1 MANPSETYAV
11 DSTLTFGTTE
21 VNLTK
26 DLSTLYPTL
35 NSEIDNS
42 ISINALN
49 DDLVKTVYRK
59 SDRYNSLYDNSIT
72 FSASPVIG
80 SSSVVKYYTRNG
92 FPTDSVNIT
101 NAIAYGTNS
110 EGRVYATGYSGDAGS
125 VYNANYAG
133 NLKFIRDLEYNK
145 ILFAITANEYSSIPV
160 LAKGTIDY
168 GSGQHNVPSVTGID
182 LKDIDPNKY
191 YMSYDSTAAKIWNG
205 SGWSNI
211 DAHPIFVCNGE
222 TVQSIQSAGI
232 AFYSEI
238 CQYEM
243 VRDSGQNIELSIS
256 STNHMNFG
264 YNFCNVLD
272 RSKYT
277 LGWSDSYSTMPNWA
291 DIHEDIFTEIN
302 QHMIDNS
309 QSSMSCTISR
319 EIINVSDSMSML
331 VSVVGQFYRNSSRIY
346 SASFN
351 CMMYPMIKGSALL
364 KLLAGFGCYYRAD
377 SSLDVSE
384 LTPDTLH
391 TSSSIWLG
399 EMSGDGTTTGRWI
412 KGSDIEN
419 YTGYNKDGNTN
430 NPDFDPSGGSG
441 GGGDDDDP
449 WDGVDFGGTGAGGG
463 GAFCS
468 VYYMTGAQLT
478 SLKNWSNTSAPEGFD
493 MLPSIIGL
501 QQLPVE
507 VTGAPTTVKFL
518 KSGAI
523 TSQGESRVVDT
534 QVPAGTGTGQPISF
548 SLGSIDI
555 NRRMQQR
562 GEPYLDYDSTIEL
575 FLPFAGTFVL
585 DTQAVMGRTISAEIV
600 IDPVNGTAFAYA
612 WVSQNGQKMPIA
624 YGSSPIAVDLP
635 IASNQWGISRA
646 AFKQASH
653 QMTMNAIKDIGN
665 FIIGLG
671 TFKTGQSGA
680 IADRSGFASLSIQEG
695 LQAKQIGSQMM
706 TSSTINAA
714 TDTASAIVNTH
725 QLNNT
730 NYTAV
735 NGSFGGSYAE
745 WSQPFTAYV
754 RITRPKFKKPSNF
767 NHTQAVPC
775 VDTKKL
781 SDCTGLTICINPDCG
796 AIPCTEAEKLMIT
809 QALVGGV
816 YAGR

>member
-1 MANPSETYAV
+1 MYMIRSGVFIYTDKLYKPVISGGYISGYTDNPADASDIDNYTYAN
-11 DSTLTFGTTE
+11 G
-21 VNLTK
+21 NGH
-26 DLSTLYPTL
+26 
-35 NSEIDNS
+35 
-42 ISINALN
+42 
-49 DDLVKTVYRK
+49 TVPP
-59 SDRYNSLYDNSIT
+59 
-72 FSASPVIG
+72 SPPG
-80 SSSVVKYYTRNG
+80 
-92 FPTDSVNIT
+92 PD
-101 NAIAYGTNS
+101 
-110 EGRVYATGYSGDAGS
+110 
-125 VYNANYAG
+125 
-133 NLKFIRDLEYNK
+133 
-145 ILFAITANEYSSIPV
+145 
-160 LAKGTIDY
+160 
-168 GSGQHNVPSVTGID
+168 PSV
-182 LKDIDPNKY
+182 
-191 YMSYDSTAAKIWNG
+191 
-205 SGWSNI
+205 
-211 DAHPIFVCNGE
+211 
-222 TVQSIQSAGI
+222 
-232 AFYSEI
+232 
-238 CQYEM
+238 
-243 VRDSGQNIELSIS
+243 
-256 STNHMNFG
+256 
-264 YNFCNVLD
+264 
-272 RSKYT
+272 
-277 LGWSDSYSTMPNWA
+277 
-291 DIHEDIFTEIN
+291 
-302 QHMIDNS
+302 
-309 QSSMSCTISR
+309 
-319 EIINVSDSMSML
+319 
-331 VSVVGQFYRNSSRIY
+331 
-346 SASFN
+346 
-351 CMMYPMIKGSALL
+351 
-364 KLLAGFGCYYRAD
+364 
-377 SSLDVSE
+377 
-384 LTPDTLH
+384 
-391 TSSSIWLG
+391 
-399 EMSGDGTTTGRWI
+399 
-412 KGSDIEN
+412 
-419 YTGYNKDGNTN
+419 
-430 NPDFDPSGGSG
+430 
-441 GGGDDDDP
+441 DDP

-468 VYYMTGAQLT
+468 VYYMTGAQLA

-534 QVPAGTGTGQPISF
+534 QVPAGTGTGQPILF
-548 SLGSIDI
+548 SLGSINID
-555 NRRMQQR
+555 RRMQQR

-585 DTQAVMGRTISAEIV
+585 DTQAVMGRTINAEIV

-714 TDTASAIVNTH
+714 TDTASAIVNAH

-775 VDTKKL
+775 VETKTL
-781 SDCTGLTICINPDCG
+781 SSCTGLTICINPDCG